1 MTEPE
6 SCYFA
11 AEKMR
16 DKQES
21 ETMVNRTE
29 KDKMELVKK
38 SLWAMLDTFR
48 GMDKDAVL
56 LVATLLYFRKQ
67 NGLSVTSGGVII
79 QEGDGKSHT
88 EPSECLCYDKCI
100 IEKEKNENFRSI
112 LGEVISGQE
121 EYFNGNFVSVVDF
134 AHSLVEHVFTEEE
147 LLSIL
152 DSAIGNSSGLA
163 KESYLPRELAELVG
177 HLLDKDSRK
186 ILDPFGG
193 RMYLATTL
201 KDKRFI
207 SFERYRYVWRIGMFR
222 LAIAGVLEHTEY
234 IHFKWWLDDLDDK
247 FDAIVTMPSFG
258 ITGASNEYLDEWA
271 LDRFEKLTNEQGQL
285 ITIVPMSV
293 LYRGSKTQED
303 GPNTKITKIR
313 RVITKNNW
321 LESVI
326 YLPYNIFPTTSVA
339 TVIIVLRKNRTDG
352 DKIRFVDASDCVT
365 TKNRRNVVDLE
376 RIIGRYHNCENLI
389 SADEI
394 LKNNSSWDL
403 RWYVEQKKSVFSEGY
418 TVVKVSD
425 VMTQLSTAS
434 KFEDE
439 SGYVV
444 NVGDLSD
451 DVVNYEKRPEMFTKG
466 DNLDRTSKVVEPVIL
481 LSMIRSPKPT
491 YCEASESSPIFIKS
505 DVVAYRITN
514 SSIYPGYM
522 CMELAKRLKAYTGAI
537 IPRLSKYQ
545 ILNALIEFPSLDEQR
560 SFVEQKNL
568 FEEAKQTAQMAKV
581 NELGLREV
589 IESMKNEYSKNI
601 HARKHAISQNLSA
614 FSALWN
620 TLYRFK
626 NKNGGQLFDTD
637 IVSKSY
643 NRSVAD
649 VFDALNERLKV
660 ILLQAD
666 HIADDEPEWGQ
677 AEEIEPDAFI
687 EDFIKT
693 HRDIRFEYVHEGY
706 NDEEYNNMLKEIE
719 MDYWAKIVF
728 PHKALLRV
736 FENII
741 SNAVAHGFTDPNR
754 KDYKILISQ
763 QIVDVNSWI
772 ITVSNNGESISDGFD
787 VKKTFEY
794 GYTTKSSEGHSGI
807 GAYQIDDLMK
817 KFGGSVEI
825 ISTPEELYT
834 VTYVLKFNRVN
845 V

>member
-1 MTEPE
+1 
-6 SCYFA
+6 
-11 AEKMR
+11 
-16 DKQES
+16 
-21 ETMVNRTE
+21 MVNRMD
-29 KDKMELVKK
+29 KDKMDQVRKC
-38 SLWAMLDTFR
+38 LWMVMSTFR
-48 GMDKDAVL
+48 GMNKNATL
-56 LVATLLYFRKQ
+56 FVATLLYFRKL
-67 NGLSVTSGGVII
+67 NGLSVTSGRVIT
-79 QEGDGKSHT
+79 QEENGKSHT

-100 IEKEKNENFRSI
+100 VEKEKNENFRNL
-112 LGEVISGQE
+112 LGEVISEYE
-121 EYFNGNFVSVVDF
+121 EYFNGNFASVADF
-134 AHSLVEHVFTEEE
+134 AHSLVEHEFTEEE

-152 DSAIGNSSGLA
+152 DSAIANSFRWGH
-163 KESYLPRELAELVG
+163 ESYLPCELVELVG
-177 HLLDKDSRK
+177 HFLDKDSRK

-193 RMYLATTL
+193 RMDFATAL
-201 KDKRFI
+201 KDKEFI
-207 SFERYRYVWRIGMFR
+207 SFERNRHAWAIGMFR

-234 IHFKWWLDDLDDK
+234 IYLKWWIDDVADK
-247 FDAIVTMPSFG
+247 FDAIVTMPPFG
-258 ITGASNEYLDEWA
+258 ITSFTGECLDEWA
-271 LDRFEKLTNEQGQL
+271 LSRFDKLTNEQGQL
-285 ITIVPMSV
+285 VTIVPMSV
-293 LYRGSKTQED
+293 LSRGSKSQED
-303 GPNTKITKIR
+303 APQTKITKIR
-313 RVITKNNW
+313 RDITKNNW
-321 LESVI
+321 LEAVV
-326 YLPYNIFPTTSVA
+326 YLPSNLFLPTTGIA
-339 TVIIVLRKNRTDG
+339 TAVIVLRKNRKEN
-352 DKIRFVDASDCVT
+352 DKIRFVDASDCFT
-365 TKNRRNVVDLE
+365 TNKNRRNVVDLE
-376 RIIGRYHNCENLI
+376 RIINRYTNCENLI

-403 RWYVEQKKSVFSEGY
+403 RWYVEQKKNVFSEGY

-425 VMTQLSTAS
+425 VMTQLPTVSR
-434 KFEDE
+434 FEDE

-466 DNLDRTSKVVEPVIL
+466 DNLERTSKVVEPVIL

-491 YCEASESSPIFIKS
+491 YCEASESNPIFIKN
-505 DVVAYRITN
+505 DVVAYRIVD
-514 SSIYPGYM
+514 SSVHPGYL
-522 CMELAKRLKAYTGAI
+522 CLELSKRLKAFTGAV

-560 SFVEQKNL
+560 SIVEQKNL
-568 FEEAKQTAQMAKV
+568 FEEAKKTAQMAKV
-581 NELGLREV
+581 NELGLRDV
-589 IESMKNEYSKNI
+589 IESMKNEYSKSI

-728 PHKALLRV
+728 PYKALVRV

-741 SNAVAHGFTDPNR
+741 SNAVAHGFTDPYR

-763 QIVDVNSWI
+763 QIVDINCWI
-772 ITVSNNGESISDGFD
+772 ITISNNGESISDEFD

-817 KFGGSVEI
+817 KFGGSVKI

-834 VTYVLKFNRVN
+834 VTYVLKFNTVN

>member
-1 MTEPE
+1 M
-6 SCYFA
+6 S
-11 AEKMR
+11 

-21 ETMVNRTE
+21 ETMVNRME

-48 GMDKDAVL
+48 GKDNDAVL
-56 LVATLLYFRKQ
+56 FVATLLYFRKL
-67 NGLSVTSGGVII
+67 NGLSVTRGRVIT
-79 QEGDGKSHT
+79 QEENGKSHT
-88 EPSECLCYDKCI
+88 EPSESLCYDKCI
-100 IEKEKNENFRSI
+100 VEKEKNENFRN
-112 LGEVISGQE
+112 LLREVISEHE
-121 EYFNGNFVSVVDF
+121 EYFNGNFASVADF
-134 AHSLVEHVFTEEE
+134 AHSLVEHEFTEEE

-152 DSAIGNSSGLA
+152 DSAIANSYRWGH
-163 KESYLPRELAELVG
+163 ESYLPCELVELVG
-177 HLLDKDSRK
+177 HLLDKDPRK

-193 RMYLATTL
+193 RMDFATAL
-201 KDKRFI
+201 KDKEFI
-207 SFERYRYVWRIGMFR
+207 SFERNRHAWEIGMFR
-222 LAIAGVLEHTEY
+222 MAIAGVLDHTEY
-234 IHFKWWLDDLDDK
+234 IYLKWWLDDVNDT
-247 FDAIVTMPSFG
+247 FDAIVTMPPFGATSF
-258 ITGASNEYLDEWA
+258 TGELLDEWA
-271 LDRFEKLTNEQGQL
+271 LNRFDKLTNEQGQL
-285 ITIVPMSV
+285 ITIVPMSI
-293 LYRGSKTQED
+293 LSRGGKTQELRK
-303 GPNTKITKIR
+303 TFS
-313 RVITKNNW
+313 KNNW
-321 LESVI
+321 LESVVC
-326 YLPYNIFPTTSVA
+326 LPSNLFLPTTGIA
-339 TVIIVLRKNRTDG
+339 TAVIVLRKNRKEN
-352 DKIRFVDASDCVT
+352 DKIRFVDASDCFT
-365 TKNRRNVVDLE
+365 TNKNRRNVVDLE
-376 RIIGRYHNCENLI
+376 RIISRYTNCENLI

-403 RWYVEQKKSVFSEGY
+403 RWYVEQKKIVFGEGY
-418 TVVKVSD
+418 TVVKVCD
-425 VMTQLSTAS
+425 VMTQLPTVS
-434 KFEDE
+434 KFEDK

-451 DVVNYEKRPEMFTKG
+451 DVINYEKKTEMFTKG
-466 DNLDRTSKVVEPVIL
+466 GNLERTSKVVEPVIL

-491 YCEASESSPIFIKS
+491 YCEASESNPIFIKN

-514 SSIYPGYM
+514 SSIYPGFL

-545 ILNALIEFPSLDEQR
+545 VLNALIEFPSLDEQR

-568 FEEAKQTAQMAKV
+568 FEEAKKTAQMAKV

-626 NKNGGQLFDTD
+626 NQNDGRLFDTD

-677 AEEIEPDAFI
+677 TEEIEPDAFI
-687 EDFIKT
+687 EEFIKT
-693 HRDIRFEYVHEGY
+693 HSDIRFEYIHEGY
-706 NDEEYNNMLKEIE
+706 NDEEYNNTLKEIE
-719 MDYWAKIVF
+719 MEYWAKIVF
-728 PHKALLRV
+728 PPKALLRV
-736 FENII
+736 FENIV
-741 SNAVAHGFTDPNR
+741 SNAVVHGFTDPDR

-763 QIVDVNSWI
+763 QIVDVNCWI

-787 VKKTFEY
+787 VQKTFEY
-794 GYTTKSSEGHSGI
+794 GYTNKSSEGHSGI
-807 GAYQIDDLMK
+807 GAYQIDELMK

-825 ISTPEELYT
+825 ISTPEDLYT